1 MNIQKRIKE
10 IKFRLTPADIR
21 QLSPADIRQLFVSR
35 SAEKMFADL
44 ADASEKI
51 PGETSAEKVWRAY
64 EMLLG
69 INKSHS

>member
-1 MNIQKRIKE
+1 MNINKRIKE
-10 IKFRLTPADIR
+10 IKSRHTA
-21 QLSPADIRQLFVSR
+21 ADIRQLFVTR
-35 SAEKMFADL
+35 SAEKMFVDV
-44 ADASEKI
+44 ADASERI